1 MNNLVMKKALYC
13 AAIIL
18 TLCMACQRNQVKN
31 AADISTKISAGK
43 LAPMKKP
50 AVDSLVFQDKM
61 IRIYKIDSIS
71 FFKEQQQA
79 EYRRDTI
86 ASVSDINLVKKMLQG
101 RVKFGGYTPGKDM
114 EVDTL
119 VEGDLIALVRFNDGR
134 LLEAGKTESTIDLLE
149 SMFVKYFPS
158 EEILLLEGGHTTDQA
173 LDLRQGKWDV
183 EEIGNLDYVYFSKH
197 KKYRLNGMFNGQ
209 ECSSYFLQKKEN
221 GGYLTYAQIPLDWN
235 DNFELCTLKE
245 IFWKGDQQV
254 YFRNFFYGAPHDKRA
269 GFYRLDII
277 SED

>member
-1 MNNLVMKKALYC
+1 MKKALYC
-13 AAIIL
+13 AAVIL

-31 AADISTKISAGK
+31 AADISTNISAGK

-79 EYRRDTI
+79 DYRRDTI

>member
-1 MNNLVMKKALYC
+1 MKKALYC

-31 AADISTKISAGK
+31 AADISTNISAGK

-79 EYRRDTI
+79 DYRRDTI

>member
-1 MNNLVMKKALYC
+1 MKKVLYC

-31 AADISTKISAGK
+31 AANISTNISAEK
-43 LAPMKKP
+43 LAPTKKTP
-50 AVDSLVFQDKM
+50 VDSLVFQDKM

-79 EYRRDTI
+79 DYRRDTI
-86 ASVSDINLVKKMLQG
+86 ASVSDINVVKKMLQG

-119 VEGDLIALVRFNDGR
+119 VEGNLIALVRFNDGR
-134 LLEAGKTESTIDLLE
+134 LLSAGKTEGAIDLLE
-149 SMFVKYFPS
+149 NMFVKYFPS
-158 EEILLLEGGHTTDQA
+158 EEVMLLEGGHTTDQA

>member
-1 MNNLVMKKALYC
+1 MKKALYC